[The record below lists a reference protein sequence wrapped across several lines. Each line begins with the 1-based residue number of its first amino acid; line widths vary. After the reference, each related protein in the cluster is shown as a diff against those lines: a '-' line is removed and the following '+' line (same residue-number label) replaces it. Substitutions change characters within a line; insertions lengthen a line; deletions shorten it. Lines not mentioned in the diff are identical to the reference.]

1 LIIRVQAFASLAIL
15 LLDGA
20 TSGLGT
26 AVTSVPSASAIVVL
40 VVAVLVALVAGR
52 FAAFRLAGAC
62 LLVFTCTVPALAI
75 FAIFIIVRR
84 SAAVTT
90 VPLAAGNIITVVA
103 VFIALEL
110 RSATTFFHVLDTS
123 VALNLIRAVQ
133 AFAFFA
139 VSVIFGATTVTAIP
153 STASIVIV
161 IVAVTIAF
169 PLWCATTFLDRFDA
183 SVAL

>member
-1 LIIRVQAFASLAIL
+1 
-15 LLDGA
+15 
-20 TSGLGT
+20 
-26 AVTSVPSASAIVVL
+26 
-40 VVAVLVALVAGR
+40 
-52 FAAFRLAGAC
+52 
-62 LLVFTCTVPALAI
+62 VFTCTVPTLAV
-75 FAIFIIVRR
+75 FAISIIVLR

-90 VPLAAGNIITVVA
+90 VPLAAGHIISVVA

-110 RSATTFFHVLDTS
+110 GSATTFLHVLDTS
-123 VALNLIRAVQ
+123 VALNDIRAVQ

-169 PLWCATTFLDRFDA
+169 PLRCATTFLHSFDA
-183 SVAL
+183 FVAL